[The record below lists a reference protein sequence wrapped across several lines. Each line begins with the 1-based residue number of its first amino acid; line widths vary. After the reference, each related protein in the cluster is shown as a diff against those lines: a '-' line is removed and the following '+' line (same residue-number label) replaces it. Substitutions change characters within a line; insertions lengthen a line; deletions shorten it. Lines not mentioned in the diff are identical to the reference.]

1 MPDLNSPRRPG
12 RFGVAAAFALAL
24 AGAACA
30 PLASPENIFI
40 VFYTPNS
47 GNLGPDAM
55 DVIADATKAAVAAPV
70 RQVYVRGYTDSKGS
84 PEANRTLS
92 RLRVQVV
99 RDTLV
104 ADGVPASRITIQP
117 KGAQG
122 GDPGVESRRVE
133 IELR

>member
-1 MPDLNSPRRPG
+1 MPLNAPRPIRQL
-12 RFGVAAAFALAL
+12 AAAAALGLTL

-30 PLASPENIFI
+30 PMVTPENSFI

-47 GNLGPDAM
+47 ANLGPDAM
-55 DVIADATKAAVAAPV
+55 TVVADATKAALAAPG
-70 RQVYVRGYTDSKGS
+70 RQVLVLGYTDNKGS
-84 PEANRTLS
+84 PEANLTLS

-104 ADGVPASRITIQP
+104 ADGVPASRISIRP